1 MPPVRFLSFLLP
13 QRETALF
20 FGLLLLLREHFLL
33 LFGCIPL
40 ELQSLLRFC
49 ADPAGGGL
57 LAQHSPFP
65 FGIDCLRP
73 NGDGDRWTEFELTIV
88 LQDEVPYLAVF
99 RLCTE
104 CDPVGGSCAALDPF
118 EYADPERRLEA
129 YRQAQKMDV
138 HNETLLNLN
147 SQERTTRRGGLLT
160 CAHGADGWATYQ
172 LWHIQRICVAFLSC
186 AAALPRGY
194 SSIPAA

>member
-1 MPPVRFLSFLLP
+1 MPPVLFLSFLLP
-13 QRETALF
+13 QRETALL

-65 FGIDCLRP
+65 FGIDRLRS
-73 NGDGDRWTEFELTIV
+73 NGDGDRWADFELTIV

-104 CDPVGGSCAALDPF
+104 CDPVGGSCAALDLF

-129 YRQAQKMDV
+129 YRQAQKWM
-138 HNETLLNLN
+138 
-147 SQERTTRRGGLLT
+147 
-160 CAHGADGWATYQ
+160 
-172 LWHIQRICVAFLSC
+172 
-186 AAALPRGY
+186 
-194 SSIPAA
+194 SITKPS

>member
-1 MPPVRFLSFLLP
+1 MPPVLFLSFLLP

-20 FGLLLLLREHFLL
+20 FCLLLLPREHFLL
-33 LFGCIPL
+33 LLGCIPL

-104 CDPVGGSCAALDPF
+104 CDPAGGSCAALDPF
-118 EYADPERRLEA
+118 EYADPARRLEA
-129 YRQAQKMDV
+129 YRQAQQMDV
-138 HNETLLNLN
+138 HTETLLQLQ

-172 LWHIQRICVAFLSC
+172 LWYIQRICVAFLSC

>member
-1 MPPVRFLSFLLP
+1 MPPVLFLSFLLP

-20 FGLLLLLREHFLL
+20 FGLLLLPREHFLL

-104 CDPVGGSCAALDPF
+104 CDPADRAPRSIRSNTPTQNGGSKHTV
-118 EYADPERRLEA
+118 RL
-129 YRQAQKMDV
+129 KKWM
-138 HNETLLNLN
+138 
-147 SQERTTRRGGLLT
+147 
-160 CAHGADGWATYQ
+160 
-172 LWHIQRICVAFLSC
+172 
-186 AAALPRGY
+186 
-194 SSIPAA
+194 SITKPS